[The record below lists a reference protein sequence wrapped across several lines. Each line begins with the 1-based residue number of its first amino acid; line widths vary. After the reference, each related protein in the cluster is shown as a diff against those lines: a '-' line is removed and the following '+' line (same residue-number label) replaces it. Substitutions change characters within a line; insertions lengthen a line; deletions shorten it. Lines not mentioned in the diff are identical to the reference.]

1 MSVSTTAPPIAAST
15 IPARRVSAK
24 RRSHRRTAR
33 IAVAQ
38 VAVVLVFLI
47 PIIWMYVASFR
58 SDGDIQSGRFWPH
71 AWTLSN
77 YRQLLSEPTLGRGFV
92 NSVVVSGTSAAIAT
106 TAAALAAYGL
116 ARYRFRGRTTVTLGL
131 IVAQVVPALVLLVPL
146 VVALQKLHLTD
157 SLFGLTIVYLL
168 LGVPIGVMLLRN
180 YVTQIPES
188 LEEAAFIDGA
198 TRMKALW
205 YVTLPLLRPALAAVY
220 AFAFILAWG
229 EYLLALS
236 LQTSD
241 DEKTLPL
248 VMQTLFDQHAFSIG
262 EVMAFGVLI
271 SLPVAVVFM
280 VAQKSLVANLVAGG
294 VK

>member
-1 MSVSTTAPPIAAST
+1 VSLSTSAPPRTAPIATA
-15 IPARRVSAK
+15 PRK
-24 RRSHRRTAR
+24 RSNRHETRRTALIAIAQ
-33 IAVAQ
+33 IAV
-38 VAVVLVFLI
+38 VCVFLI

-58 SDGDIQSGRFWPH
+58 PDIDIQTGRLWPQ
-71 AWTLSN
+71 AWTLDN
-77 YRQLLSEPTLGRGFV
+77 YRQLFAEPTLARGFV
-92 NSVVVSGTSAAIAT
+92 NSVVVAVTSAAIST

-116 ARYRFRGRTTVTLGL
+116 ARYRFRGRAPVTLSL
-131 IVAQVVPALVLLVPL
+131 IIAQVIPALILLVPL

-157 SLFGLTIVYLL
+157 NLVGLTTVYLL
-168 LGVPIGVMLLRN
+168 LGVPIGVMLLRT
-180 YVTQIPES
+180 YVSQLPES

-198 TRMKALW
+198 TRIKALW
-205 YVTLPLLRPALAAVY
+205 YITLPLLRPALAAVY

-248 VMQTLFDQHAFSIG
+248 VMQTLFDQHTFSIG

-271 SLPVAVVFM
+271 SLPVAVLFM
-280 VAQKSLVANLVAGG
+280 IVQKSLVANLVAGG